1 MQLSPYGNLLHAAL
15 STSQWG
21 EGFLKG
27 DGAEDLRVRGAGCAA
42 GAADQTGINLEPVPA
57 KVAALTKPLPLGKL
71 YKIGPQGNRDGWEQP
86 YFIS

>member
-1 MQLSPYGNLLHAAL
+1 M
-15 STSQWG
+15 
-21 EGFLKG
+21 KG

-71 YKIGPQGNRDGWEQP
+71 YKIGPQGNRDGWDLQGWKFCIFGEP
-86 YFIS
+86 GSEPKKKSRSLKPKI